1 MLQQDSWERCGFL
14 RLGHR
19 NINLGSQHLQLV
31 VCIETL
37 IHPTLEP
44 LYLKWTLAAG
54 NGSLGIFTTRSKCHT
69 ASAQQASCPSKHG
82 LLMIIVYY
90 YYLLLCRLLQWMDNS
105 ECSKPI
111 ELARVVL
118 PAVHAHIKFR
128 AERWVPD
135 DFGIV
140 DFHELRC
147 GRRTF

>member
-1 MLQQDSWERCGFL
+1 MDSSSGQRFSWDFHNKIQMPHCQR
-14 RLGHR
+14 
-19 NINLGSQHLQLV
+19 
-31 VCIETL
+31 
-37 IHPTLEP
+37 
-44 LYLKWTLAAG
+44 
-54 NGSLGIFTTRSKCHT
+54 T
-69 ASAQQASCPSKHG
+69 ASELPIEAW
-82 LLMIIVYY
+82 IIDDYCI
-90 YYLLLCRLLQWMDNS
+90 LLLCRLLQWMDNS